1 MSMLEYLNELHA
13 TLIKINKQSWSI
25 QGLVKSAIE
34 NIDGADAVEDAGEQ
48 EDLTLKTAK
57 KALSSLTTI
66 MGRL

>member
-1 MSMLEYLNELHA
+1 MTMLEYLTDLHA

-34 NIDGADAVEDAGEQ
+34 NMDGAEGVEDAGTE

-57 KALSSLTTI
+57 KSLASLTTI